1 MPVKRLILTLQLAT
15 AIMSMTYGV
24 MFTMIDDFRDEY
36 GISESGLGLVL
47 AIGFFSAFVGQIS
60 LAPLADR
67 GHAKRMMIIGFAV
80 VVLGSLIMAFGT
92 NLPALLV
99 GRLIMGI
106 GGGMSL
112 PALRK
117 IVIVSDP
124 ENLGSNMGRL
134 LSVDIAG
141 FAIGPMLSV
150 LLVGPFGIASPFLVI
165 SAAVIAI
172 TAILSRIDVPE
183 TASADQPT
191 ERLAFDLLRIPA
203 VSGAVFIGVAL
214 FLMIGTFDSLWAM
227 MMEDL
232 DAADWMANA
241 GVSLFAIPMAIL
253 GPYGGRLAQRKGP
266 YRVGAIGMT
275 VGAVCMVMYGFLPT
289 PELMLLV
296 FFFHILNDGFTV
308 TSAGVAVGIAAP
320 PERQAGAQGLLG
332 GMQTLIGGFAASF
345 AGWSYDHLGRGP
357 TFSITA
363 VLMMV
368 LTISG
373 LALAGDK
380 RTAVADS
387 VEGSLDLA
395 H

>member
-124 ENLGSNMGRL
+124 ENLGGN
-134 LSVDIAG
+134 
-141 FAIGPMLSV
+141 
-150 LLVGPFGIASPFLVI
+150 
-165 SAAVIAI
+165 
-172 TAILSRIDVPE
+172 
-183 TASADQPT
+183 
-191 ERLAFDLLRIPA
+191 
-203 VSGAVFIGVAL
+203 
-214 FLMIGTFDSLWAM
+214 
-227 MMEDL
+227 
-232 DAADWMANA
+232 
-241 GVSLFAIPMAIL
+241 
-253 GPYGGRLAQRKGP
+253 
-266 YRVGAIGMT
+266 
-275 VGAVCMVMYGFLPT
+275 
-289 PELMLLV
+289 
-296 FFFHILNDGFTV
+296 
-308 TSAGVAVGIAAP
+308 
-320 PERQAGAQGLLG
+320 
-332 GMQTLIGGFAASF
+332 
-345 AGWSYDHLGRGP
+345 
-357 TFSITA
+357 
-363 VLMMV
+363 
-368 LTISG
+368 
-373 LALAGDK
+373 
-380 RTAVADS
+380 
-387 VEGSLDLA
+387 
-395 H
+395 